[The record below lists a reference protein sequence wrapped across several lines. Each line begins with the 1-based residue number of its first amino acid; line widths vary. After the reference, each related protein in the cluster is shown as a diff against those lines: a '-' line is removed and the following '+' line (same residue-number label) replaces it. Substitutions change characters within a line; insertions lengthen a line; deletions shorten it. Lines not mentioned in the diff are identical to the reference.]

1 MTNKKQVSIPFFLSV
16 LLALALL
23 LLALALLPGA
33 LEGLQYA
40 RNFMS
45 VAPGPVVVVTA
56 APQASVNQAADM
68 AVTIQPTVTAVF
80 ATLSPGLLADC
91 ALGQAQGQPVSP
103 RCPENA
109 AEMLGQGR

>member
-1 MTNKKQVSIPFFLSV
+1 MINKKQVSSIPFFLRV
-16 LLALALL
+16 LMGLALL
-23 LLALALLPGA
+23 LLALTLLPGA

-40 RNFMS
+40 RNFMP

-56 APQASVNQAADM
+56 TPQAEDM
-68 AVTIQPTVTAVF
+68 AVTIKPTVTAVF
-80 ATLSPGLLADC
+80 TTPTLSPGFLADC
-91 ALGQAQGQPVSP
+91 ALGQAQGRPVSP